1 MRGSRTR
8 RSLNNRI
15 GAFGRQGIVGEK
27 CVHGGQPGAVAMPQ
41 QIGHLHRR
49 RPPRERQQPIAG
61 SVAREIDQNIDLV
74 SADQLGKLRVAQAD
88 RAAPVIA
95 ERTEAF
101 GGGVFGGDAR
111 IEIEFDVR
119 SIMRGEQRFGEHR
132 HRMLPEIR
140 RYVTD
145 PQSSP
150 WCPIQREWRDVR
162 CEVLRVAAVPV
173 LVFGKDRF
181 CGGSVPV
188 VEREQQIAMAGGI
201 IRLHRQRL
209 AIAFLGL
216 GMAALRKQR
225 HSQVG
230 QPVGVDPAPVR
241 SRYDLRIL
249 PR

>member
-1 MRGSRTR
+1 M
-8 RSLNNRI
+8 
-15 GAFGRQGIVGEK
+15 ARQV
-27 CVHGGQPGAVAMPQ
+27 
-41 QIGHLHRR
+41 
-49 RPPRERQQPIAG
+49 
-61 SVAREIDQNIDLV
+61 DQNIDLV
-74 SADQLGKLRVAQAD
+74 STDQLGQLRVAQAD

-101 GGGVFGGDAR
+101 GGGVFGRDAR
-111 IEIEFDVR
+111 VEIEFDVR
-119 SIMRGEQRFGEHR
+119 PIMRGEQRFGEHR

-150 WCPIQREWRDVR
+150 WCPIQRKWRDVR
-162 CEVLRVAAVPV
+162 SEVLRVAAVPV

-181 CGGSVPV
+181 CGGIRPV

-209 AIAFLGL
+209 AVAFLGL
-216 GMAALRKQR
+216 GMTALRQQR

-230 QPVGVDPAPVR
+230 QPSVLIRRQCYRGTTCGFCGDRATGTCEQGT
-241 SRYDLRIL
+241 
-249 PR
+249 